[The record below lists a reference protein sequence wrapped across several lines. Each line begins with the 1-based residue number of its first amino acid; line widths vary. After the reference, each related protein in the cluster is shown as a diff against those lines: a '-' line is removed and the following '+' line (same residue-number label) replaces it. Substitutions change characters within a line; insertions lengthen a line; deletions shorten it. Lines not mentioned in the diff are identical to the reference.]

1 VNFSAGR
8 RRPSRVAAAVL
19 LVILHLAAIELF
31 LGLKATRDRPAD
43 RLVTLLLS
51 ALTKPAPIAPRT
63 VAKPMKTRMASVVV
77 VPRVAIEPV
86 LSPHEDAVPAAPLQ
100 DSTGL
105 APGAVAP
112 PPSQAPLNLTIPK
125 DFFAH
130 PPPLTPAQEAMRDP
144 RSNRLVLTK
153 QEQMDVDFGVVEC
166 IAWQREPDGSIYR
179 GPGHRQR
186 IQGIST
192 NPFTTHKPGQEDRG
206 MECVK

>member
-1 VNFSAGR
+1 MNFPSAP
-8 RRPSRVAAAVL
+8 RRPPRVAAAAL
-19 LVILHLAAIELF
+19 LLILHLAAVFLF
-31 LGLKATRDRPAD
+31 LSLKATRERPAE

-51 ALTKPAPIAPRT
+51 ALTKAAPTAPAP
-63 VAKPMKTRMASVVV
+63 VAKPLKAPRARVVAL
-77 VPRVAIEPV
+77 PGVAVDPTQRIQENAAPM
-86 LSPHEDAVPAAPLQ
+86 SAPQSDAGPAA
-100 DSTGL
+100 G
-105 APGAVAP
+105 APASAP
-112 PPSQAPLNLTIPK
+112 VSAPLNLAIPK

-186 IQGIST
+186 IQGVST
-192 NPFTTHKPGQEDRG
+192 NPFTSHRPGQEDRG
-206 MECVK
+206 MECVR